1 MVLDALFNDD
11 YDFFYA
17 AQLTPAIDARDVD
30 SVWRALQ
37 PQRGQTVLDLAC
49 GSGRLAAPLAA
60 RGLCMHGVDASAG
73 MLARA
78 RARCGDR
85 VALRQL
91 DMRELDEREAYDHA
105 FNWFTSLT
113 YFEDA
118 VIADVLA
125 RVARALRPGGRFA
138 IDLPQRDAVAAR
150 FRPCVAVERD
160 GHLMIDLCRFD
171 TLRGRVDTERVVV
184 RDGVRRASFFI
195 RLPTPNELAAWL
207 YRAGFAEVVF
217 TDLDGRGLGLQ
228 SWHMVAVATR

>member
-1 MVLDALFNDD
+1 MDLDALFNDD
-11 YDFFYA
+11 YDYFYA
-17 AQLTPAIDARDVD
+17 AHLTPEVDARDVD
-30 SVWRALQ
+30 TVWRALQ
-37 PQRGQTVLDLAC
+37 PQPGQHVLDLAC
-49 GSGRLAAPLAA
+49 GAGRLAAPLAA
-60 RGLCMHGVDASAG
+60 RGLCVHGVDASAG

-91 DMRELDEREAYDHA
+91 DMRELDARCAYDHA

-113 YFEDA
+113 YFDDA
-118 VIADVLA
+118 VIQDVLA

-150 FRPCVAVERD
+150 FRPCVAVERE

-171 TLRGRVDTERVVV
+171 TVRGRVDTERVVV
-184 RDGVRRASFFI
+184 RDGVRRARFFI
-195 RLPTPNELAAWL
+195 RLPTPNEFVEWL
-207 YRAGFAEVVF
+207 LRAGFRDVELG
-217 TDLDGRGLGLQ
+217 DLDGRALTLQ